1 MTDMQYRIKEL
12 AKQCGAVSDF
22 LALGRHDGILFSTL
36 ELERFAQAIA
46 RECAEICMARSLRPM
61 PADEGWTENEW
72 DLIQCA
78 CELDAVEIE
87 QRFGLATPP
96 GDNIKRD

>member
-1 MTDMQYRIKEL
+1 MQDRIKEL
-12 AKQCGAVSDF
+12 AIEAGMAFNQRIDE
-22 LALGRHDGILFSTL
+22 FSTPL
-36 ELERFAQAIA
+36 CDGVHVEQLTRFAQAIA

-72 DLIQCA
+72 DLIQGA

-96 GDNIKRD
+96 GDS

>member
-1 MTDMQYRIKEL
+1 MQDRIKEL
-12 AKQCGAVSDF
+12 AIEAGLVGSEVWETSDGY
-22 LALGRHDGILFSTL
+22 LSTGGCEDDKL
-36 ELERFAQAIA
+36 NEGMIRFAQAIA

-72 DLIQCA
+72 DLIQGA

-87 QRFGLATPP
+87 QRFGIT
-96 GDNIKRD
+96 KE

>member
-1 MTDMQYRIKEL
+1 
-12 AKQCGAVSDF
+12 
-22 LALGRHDGILFSTL
+22 
-36 ELERFAQAIA
+36 
-46 RECAEICMARSLRPM
+46 MARSLRPM
-61 PADEGWTENEW
+61 PTDEGWTENEW
-72 DLIQCA
+72 DLIQGA